1 VKHLLPALLLV
12 LFPVAAGIAAEP
24 SSRILDKV
32 YASANEH
39 LMQGRSRQAAEAFR
53 VVADAVPE
61 LPEPSAAAALALAL
75 SDWSARAN
83 AVPYVRRA
91 LAAEP
96 ANPIAGIVAAIVDP
110 ALSAL
115 RSDGG
120 LYLTPWGVERV
131 VRAGELLGSD
141 YPGLRSGPRPL
152 ARFAASGEATGDAY
166 FPKRIPRF
174 STLMREASFGA
185 MFVVDV
191 PPPRFAVYDSRIIAS
206 MRNAVANLATNQ
218 RRLEELRARLGEV
231 RTGLVAIEQSD
242 RAALA
247 ERRAAELEASAA
259 EREQRLAMIETRQN
273 AGASAEILRRER
285 AWIDALRRAAAEERR
300 RLEAIRAGQN

>member
-1 VKHLLPALLLV
+1 VKRLLPAVLLV
-12 LFPVAAGIAAEP
+12 LFSAAASIAAEP

-32 YASANEH
+32 YASANEQ
-39 LMQGRSRQAAEAFR
+39 LIQGRTRQAAEAFR

-75 SDWSARAN
+75 SDWGARAD

-110 ALSAL
+110 ALSVL

-120 LYLTPWGVERV
+120 LYLTPWGAERIA
-131 VRAGELLGSD
+131 RAGELLGGD
-141 YPGLRSGPRPL
+141 YPGLRGGPRPL
-152 ARFAASGEATGDAY
+152 VRFAASGEATGDAY
-166 FPKRIPRF
+166 FPKRIARF
-174 STLMREASFGA
+174 SALMREASFGA

-191 PPPRFAVYDSRIIAS
+191 PPPRFAVYDSRIVAS
-206 MRNAVANLATNQ
+206 MRNAVAGLAANQ

-231 RTGLVAIEQSD
+231 RRGLAAVERSD
-242 RAALA
+242 RAALV
-247 ERRAAELEASAA
+247 EQRAAELEASAI
-259 EREQRLAMIETRQN
+259 EREQRLAMIEMRQD
-273 AGASAEILRRER
+273 AGASAEFLRRER

-300 RLEAIRAGQN
+300 RLDALRAGRD